1 MPKIILEEEKSL
13 TDKGKRNINIL
24 EVLRRYGPISRPD
37 ISSKVGMNVVTI
49 SHYIDDFIKYN
60 FVYEKELDISEGGRR
75 PVLLDLNPKA
85 AYAIGV
91 GLNLRNMVGI
101 LVDLKGNI
109 ITKTQIERPGASVRD
124 ITECIVNITGEILK
138 RSKEYMDKIKGIGIG
153 IAGLVNKKDNSIHWP
168 EKIDNNYTYAS
179 VNIPLKDLMEK
190 EFNLP
195 TVIENDATAA
205 CFGEKWLSLD
215 PQLENVLYMFSGVG
229 CGIMINGEIYT
240 GTNGCAGETAIHN
253 YKEHNLFNCSLGNPC
268 FLKRWEMDL
277 GIVGDV
283 KKRVMENKSQEDAA
297 KILELANMR
306 IDEVDLN
313 TVFMANHKK
322 NAIAQ
327 EALDTAAKRLG
338 IKIAYLVNLLN
349 PQIVIIG
356 GGLEEAGEEFLDKIT
371 RVVKEWTFRETSE
384 DLKII
389 YSQLRENAVAQGS
402 ASLVMRH
409 LFAHL

>member
-205 CFGEKWLSLD
+205 CFGEKWLSL
-215 PQLENVLYMFSGVG
+215 
-229 CGIMINGEIYT
+229 
-240 GTNGCAGETAIHN
+240 
-253 YKEHNLFNCSLGNPC
+253 
-268 FLKRWEMDL
+268 
-277 GIVGDV
+277 
-283 KKRVMENKSQEDAA
+283 
-297 KILELANMR
+297 
-306 IDEVDLN
+306 
-313 TVFMANHKK
+313 
-322 NAIAQ
+322 
-327 EALDTAAKRLG
+327 
-338 IKIAYLVNLLN
+338 
-349 PQIVIIG
+349 
-356 GGLEEAGEEFLDKIT
+356 
-371 RVVKEWTFRETSE
+371 
-384 DLKII
+384 
-389 YSQLRENAVAQGS
+389 
-402 ASLVMRH
+402 
-409 LFAHL
+409 